1 MNTQI
6 NELANQATDEILGVK
21 VLDKNKFA
29 KLLIEDCVRL
39 LVNNGYTDAAKCL
52 HDIHFGISDAP

>member
-39 LVNNGYTDAAKCL
+39 LVNNGYTDAAECL